1 MPSNAERKQIEK
13 FGGIDIAVNNAGIE
27 GDRSPTAEYPIESF
41 DKVMTV
47 NARGIRLR
55 DIICVCLC
63 YFLPFASAIVLRGR
77 DWFSVSSSQLKH
89 PLRALARLSTF
100 DVVRTSPL
108 VLILFSPAAFY
119 LS

>member
-55 DIICVCLC
+55 DSISVS
-63 YFLPFASAIVLRGR
+63 LPVFVANAILLRGR
-77 DWFSVSSSQLKH
+77 DWFSAFSSQLKH
-89 PLRALARLSTF
+89 PLRAIAL
-100 DVVRTSPL
+100 P
-108 VLILFSPAAFY
+108 
-119 LS
+119 